1 MKLSFRNASLVF
13 VGCVCCASAIW
24 IPFFACNELMVCGDG
39 LNAASIPMLVSVA
52 VLVIGI
58 FLLMNYGKTG
68 A

>member
-1 MKLSFRNASLVF
+1 
-13 VGCVCCASAIW
+13 
-24 IPFFACNELMVCGDG
+24 MVCGDG